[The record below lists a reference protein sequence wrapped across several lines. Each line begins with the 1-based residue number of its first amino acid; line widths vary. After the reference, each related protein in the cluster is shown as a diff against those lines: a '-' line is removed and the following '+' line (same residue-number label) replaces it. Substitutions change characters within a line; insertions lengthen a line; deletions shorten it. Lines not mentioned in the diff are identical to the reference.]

1 VPSTDSPHRTRAAP
15 ASAPLH
21 QTQSPRILRRHPCSN
36 IRLHLPLKMKLQR
49 LIDSTTVVADQ
60 EKAKPHQQ
68 SLEPF
73 ILSSESPCRR
83 SFFGCHHAI
92 CFCVAVAFFVIQ

>member
-1 VPSTDSPHRTRAAP
+1 
-15 ASAPLH
+15 
-21 QTQSPRILRRHPCSN
+21 
-36 IRLHLPLKMKLQR
+36 MKLQR

-92 CFCVAVAFFVIQ
+92 CFCVAVAFLSSSRDLLFVVAVARS